1 MILIYLI
8 LILAFGGILAWIA
21 GRFSRMA
28 SFIISLTAILIDLVL
43 IIVLLF
49 QISEFSQ
56 DGWSEEY
63 SASWI
68 PEVGIGIHLAV
79 DGLSLLMLALTFFI
93 GAITVIISPGEEK
106 SRAGFFYFNILLT
119 LAGISGV
126 FLSADLFLFYFFWE
140 LMIVPMYFLIAI
152 WGNEE
157 RIRSSYKFFIY
168 TQASGLLMFIA
179 ILGLY
184 LIHGSTTG
192 IYSFDYRQLIGTNM
206 SRPVEIILM
215 AGFLA
220 ALLVKLPAFPLH
232 SWLPDAYT
240 HAPMSGTIILSS
252 LMSKTAAYG
261 LIRFTIPLFPTA
273 STLFAPY
280 GMALGVAGLLYGAIM
295 AISQTDLK
303 RLIAYTS
310 VSHMGFILVGVYA
323 LNETAYQGVVMQMI
337 VHGIS
342 TGALF
347 VMAALL
353 FSRVR
358 SREITLMGGLWNE
371 MPAAGSTALV
381 FSMALLGLPIL
392 GNFIAEFL
400 TLAGAFRSSIVFSSL
415 ASLGLILATVYSLR
429 MMKRIFFGRKTG
441 GNVHKDLTV
450 RESLIMGIM
459 VISIV
464 LTGIFPQPVI
474 KTARPAIIKSLYAEK
489 PVAMI
494 KHLVPEKLTEK
505 GNRHENN

>member
-8 LILAFGGILAWIA
+8 LILTIGGILAWVA

-28 SFIISLTAILIDLVL
+28 SFIISLAAILIDLAL
-43 IIVLLF
+43 IIILLF
-49 QISEFSQ
+49 QLTDFSQ
-56 DGWSEEY
+56 DGWSEEF
-63 SASWI
+63 SAAWI
-68 PEVGIGIHLAV
+68 PEAGIGIHLAV
-79 DGLSLLMLALTFFI
+79 DGLSLLLLTLTFFI
-93 GAITVIISPGEEK
+93 GAITVIISPGEEN

-152 WGNEE
+152 WGDDE
-157 RIRSSYKFFIY
+157 RIHSSYKFFIY

-184 LIHGSTTG
+184 LVHGRTTG
-192 IYSFDYRQLIGTNM
+192 VYSFDYRQLIGTHM
-206 SRPVEIILM
+206 SPPMEIMLM
-215 AGFLA
+215 SGFLA
-220 ALLVKLPAFPLH
+220 ALFVKLPAFPLH

-261 LIRFTIPLFPTA
+261 LIRFAIPLFPTA
-273 STLFAPY
+273 SALFAPY
-280 GMALGVAGLLYGAIM
+280 GMALGVAGILYGAIM
-295 AISQTDLK
+295 AISQTDMK

-310 VSHMGFILVGVYA
+310 FSHMGFILVGVYA
-323 LNETAYQGVVMQMI
+323 FNETAYQGVVMQMI

-347 VMAALL
+347 VMAELL
-353 FSRVR
+353 INRVR
-358 SREITLMGGLWNE
+358 SRDITFMGGLWNE

-415 ASLGLILATVYSLR
+415 ASLGLIAATVYSLR
-429 MMKRIFFGRKTG
+429 IMKKIFFGRKIN
-441 GNVHKDLTV
+441 GNVYKDLTI
-450 RESLIMGIM
+450 RESLIMGIL
-459 VISIV
+459 VITIV

-474 KTARPAIIKSLYAEK
+474 KTARPAIIKSLYGEK

-505 GNRHENN
+505 DNRHDND

>member
-21 GRFSRMA
+21 GRFSKMA

-93 GAITVIISPGEEK
+93 GVITVIISPGEEK

-184 LIHGSTTG
+184 LVHGSTTG

-215 AGFLA
+215 AG
-220 ALLVKLPAFPLH
+220 
-232 SWLPDAYT
+232 
-240 HAPMSGTIILSS
+240 
-252 LMSKTAAYG
+252 
-261 LIRFTIPLFPTA
+261 
-273 STLFAPY
+273 
-280 GMALGVAGLLYGAIM
+280 
-295 AISQTDLK
+295 
-303 RLIAYTS
+303 
-310 VSHMGFILVGVYA
+310 
-323 LNETAYQGVVMQMI
+323 
-337 VHGIS
+337 
-342 TGALF
+342 
-347 VMAALL
+347 
-353 FSRVR
+353 
-358 SREITLMGGLWNE
+358 
-371 MPAAGSTALV
+371 
-381 FSMALLGLPIL
+381 
-392 GNFIAEFL
+392 
-400 TLAGAFRSSIVFSSL
+400 
-415 ASLGLILATVYSLR
+415 
-429 MMKRIFFGRKTG
+429 
-441 GNVHKDLTV
+441 
-450 RESLIMGIM
+450 
-459 VISIV
+459 
-464 LTGIFPQPVI
+464 
-474 KTARPAIIKSLYAEK
+474 
-489 PVAMI
+489 
-494 KHLVPEKLTEK
+494 
-505 GNRHENN
+505 